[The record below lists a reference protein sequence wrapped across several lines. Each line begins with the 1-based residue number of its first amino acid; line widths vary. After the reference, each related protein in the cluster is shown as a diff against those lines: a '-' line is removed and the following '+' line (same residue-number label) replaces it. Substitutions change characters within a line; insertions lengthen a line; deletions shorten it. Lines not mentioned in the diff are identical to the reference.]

1 MNTFSERLD
10 LIMKTLKL
18 SGAKLSD
25 YSGLDRSG
33 ISRFKSGR
41 RVPARDSATAA
52 ALTDGILKYADDSGN
67 TDVLKSLIKCGASG
81 DQEEIRSAITGWLFE
96 NMASDVRSQS
106 GKRTGRDRYF
116 ASRFDRVMILSGF
129 SNIRISQLLNV
140 DASLISRYRS
150 GVRSPRSNP
159 QAMHQIASVLWQ
171 RINSQ
176 NSLPE
181 LAEIMGVPIPED
193 INEETLFK
201 WLCEAEDPEKEGD
214 LGIER
219 LLSAINNVTVPR
231 TIPPAFLSEF
241 SPDIS
246 VLSDRR
252 REYTGFEGLQ
262 AAVIRFL
269 STVITENAPELLLYS
284 DQGIEWMVDPS
295 FRDKWGMLMT
305 ACVRKGIKI
314 RIIHNIDRDLEEMNS
329 AIISWLPLYTTGMI
343 ESFYPVKP
351 GGDRFSHTL
360 FLAPGLCCIEASHVL
375 GTESFGTYRYHVE
388 KEKLEFFERSFNLLM
403 EGSRSLVK
411 FLPFR
416 QQNLPGEDLSFEK
429 DGILSRIFK
438 DSVVINPVT
447 GPDFSIV
454 FNHPLMS
461 KAFRAYAD
469 RILNP

>member
-1 MNTFSERLD
+1 MNNFAEKLD
-10 LIMKTLKL
+10 LVMKTLML

-41 RVPARDSATAA
+41 RVPAKNSATASS
-52 ALTDGILKYADDSGN
+52 LVDGILKYAEDSDR
-67 TDVLKSLIKCGASG
+67 TDILNKLIKNGVSE
-81 DQEEIRSAITGWLFE
+81 DPERSRQALNTWLFE
-96 NMASDVRSQS
+96 DVTSNLRGRA

-159 QAMHQIASVLWQ
+159 QTMRQIASVLWQ

-181 LAEIMGVPIPED
+181 LAEIMGMSSTDD
-193 INEETLFK
+193 INEDAFFRWLF
-201 WLCEAEDPEKEGD
+201 EAEDPEKEKDFGV
-214 LGIER
+214 ER
-219 LLSAINNVTVPR
+219 LLNAINNVSAPR
-231 TIPPAFLSEF
+231 TAPPSFPAAFT
-241 SPDIS
+241 PDAA

-252 REYTGFEGLQ
+252 REYKGFEGLQ

-269 STVITENAPELLLYS
+269 STAMAENASELLLYS

-295 FRDKWGMLMT
+295 FRDKWGVLMA

-329 AIISWLPLYTTGMI
+329 AIISWLPLYATGMI
-343 ESFYPVKP
+343 ESFYPVRQ
-351 GGDRFSHTL
+351 GGERFSHTL

-375 GTESFGTYRYHVE
+375 GTESFGTYRFHVE
-388 KEKLEFFERSFNLLM
+388 KESLQFFERSFNLLM
-403 EGSRSLVK
+403 EGSRSLVR
-411 FLPFR
+411 FLPYR
-416 QQNLPGEDLSFEK
+416 QESLPGENMSFEK

-438 DSVVINPVT
+438 DSVVINPMT

-461 KAFRAYAD
+461 RAFRAYAD